1 MNGIDIGRIWSYDL
15 VDKNRTEGR
24 RIMGSKLTLREGE
37 QVIAKAAASHVKSF
51 LCFPQA
57 NPGNLTVTNQRVIFE
72 PTQGRLSS
80 AFEYDLKDIS
90 SFSVALANTIKLVTT
105 GNVQHK
111 VTGMFNK
118 KLIQALLEAGVSQ
131 K

>member
-1 MNGIDIGRIWSYDL
+1 MSQHKG
-15 VDKNRTEGR
+15 V
-24 RIMGSKLTLREGE
+24 
-37 QVIAKAAASHVKSF
+37 F
-51 LCFPQA
+51 
-57 NPGNLTVTNQRVIFE
+57 
-72 PTQGRLSS
+72 RLHLNI
-80 AFEYDLKDIS
+80 DLKDIS